1 MEMGGSV
8 GIWDGWLR
16 GRWVAMYG
24 DGWLRGRWVAMYG
37 DGCLNRE
44 IGGYVGLFYF
54 TIWHL
59 GKPSAFPPSKPIPTK
74 PIGKLKAFV
83 LF

>member
-1 MEMGGSV
+1 MGGSV
-8 GIWDGWLR
+8 G
-16 GRWVAMYG
+16 RWVAKREMGGYV
-24 DGWLRGRWVAMYG
+24 RRWV
-37 DGCLNRE
+37 LNRE
-44 IGGYVGLFYF
+44 ICGYVGLFHF